1 MADSFGDIYTWLHDV
16 AENRVFRFW
25 VFRRIFTPYEQEQ
38 KFSDESQYEDNSCKL
53 GYIRELIN
61 LENGDYL
68 IGFELV
74 INEYGEVEDT
84 TSLEYYKFSE
94 IRLAYDENDVI
105 PIDER

>member
-25 VFRRIFTPYEQEQ
+25 VYRRMFTPYEKEQ

-74 INEYGEVEDT
+74 VNEYGEVEDA
-84 TSLEYYKFSE
+84 TSLEYYKLSE
-94 IRLAYDENDVI
+94 IRLVYDENDII
-105 PIDER
+105 PIDEY